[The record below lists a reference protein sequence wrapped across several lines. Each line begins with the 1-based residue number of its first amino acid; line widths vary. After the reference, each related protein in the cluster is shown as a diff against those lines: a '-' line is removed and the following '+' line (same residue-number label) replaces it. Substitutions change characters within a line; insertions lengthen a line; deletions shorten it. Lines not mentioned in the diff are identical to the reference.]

1 MKIKIEDIREELKK
15 DGWILISD
23 KYENLDSELV
33 FECNEGHRVFS
44 SWKKLRHKRE
54 CPICKNNKYK
64 EQDTSVVPKKP
75 KIKRVLGLD
84 QATYINGW
92 SIFDGKELV
101 KYGLFETNANEAIE
115 RAEDVK
121 NWLINM
127 INNWRPDLVAL
138 EGIQFQNN
146 LGSHSIGVTTF
157 EALARFQGILMM
169 ACRELKIPFEICHTQ
184 TWRSYCGVKGKT
196 RADKKKSAQLIVKS
210 LYDISVT
217 NDAADA
223 ILIGKYASDTFF
235 NKTEVVDW
243 E

>member
-15 DGWILISD
+15 DNWILVSE

-44 SWKKLRHKRE
+44 SWKKLRNKRE
-54 CPICKNNKYK
+54 CPVCKNNKYK
-64 EQDTSVVPKKP
+64 EQDTSVIPKKS
-75 KIKRVLGLD
+75 KVKRVLALD
-84 QATYINGW
+84 QATYVNGW

-101 KYGLFETNANEAIE
+101 KYGLFETNADEAIE

-127 INNWRPDLVAL
+127 INNWKPDLVAL

-146 LGSHSIGVTTF
+146 LGSQSIGVTTF

-169 ACRELKIPFEICHTQ
+169 TCRELKVPFEICHTQ
-184 TWRSYCGVKGKT
+184 TWRSFCGVKGKA

-210 LYDISVT
+210 LYDVSVT

-235 NKTEVVDW
+235 NKTEIVDW

>member
-15 DGWILISD
+15 DNWILVSE

-44 SWKKLRHKRE
+44 SWKKLRNKRE
-54 CPICKNNKYK
+54 CPVCKNNKYK
-64 EQDTSVVPKKP
+64 EQDTSVIPKKS
-75 KIKRVLGLD
+75 KVKRVLGLD
-84 QATYINGW
+84 QATYVNGW

-101 KYGLFETNANEAIE
+101 KYGLFEANADEAIE

-127 INNWRPDLVAL
+127 INNWKPDLVAL

-146 LGSHSIGVTTF
+146 LGSQSIGVTTF

-169 ACRELKIPFEICHTQ
+169 TCRELKVPFEICHTQ
-184 TWRSYCGVKGKT
+184 TWRSFCGVKGKA

-210 LYDISVT
+210 LYDVSVT

-235 NKTEVVDW
+235 NKTEIVDW